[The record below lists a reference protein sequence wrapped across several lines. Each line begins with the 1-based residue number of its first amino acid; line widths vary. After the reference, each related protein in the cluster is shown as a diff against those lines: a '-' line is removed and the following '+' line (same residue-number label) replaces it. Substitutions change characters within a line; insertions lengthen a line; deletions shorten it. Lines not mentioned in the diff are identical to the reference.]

1 MSMKFGNKD
10 KKIADARNNLKKS
23 DELKPKPVINLQQE
37 AKAADALSNI
47 DMIIRENVKTSVPIK
62 IKDLKNIVESAEKN
76 KIILLFII
84 NEYF

>member
-1 MSMKFGNKD
+1 MKFGNKD